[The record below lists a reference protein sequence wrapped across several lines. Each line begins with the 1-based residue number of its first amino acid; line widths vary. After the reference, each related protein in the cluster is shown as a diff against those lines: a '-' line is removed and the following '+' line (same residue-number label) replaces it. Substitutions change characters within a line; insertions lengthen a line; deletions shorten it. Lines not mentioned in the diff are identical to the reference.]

1 MNHNGCVLLNGHSE
15 GHSATTTT
23 TKAANN
29 DKTSSSSSSNN
40 NINHNNNSN
49 NIMGKLTQPESNN
62 IVNNNNLTVNGQK
75 ATQEGRAGAV
85 VGRRGDPKYLDV
97 IRERPIRV
105 TVKVL
110 VPVKEHPKFNFVG
123 KLLGPKGNSMKRLQ
137 EETMTKMA
145 VLGRGSMRDKQKEE
159 ELRASGDPKYVHL
172 TEDLHVEITAFASP
186 AEAHARI
193 AYALA
198 EVRRYLVPDNN
209 DDIRKE
215 QIREMELISDP
226 QAAGGATAASG
237 GGGGGGGGAGD
248 RPPPAL
254 TPPELMS
261 PDGPECRG
269 AVVGPAPPGPPLPPG
284 LRGRAPPPHPRL
296 MPAHPARAL
305 PPLVRKLPASLP
317 PPVPPPPAK
326 RRVLSILDKAKLAL
340 DHSYG
345 LHEDDPRHYP
355 FEAPEFAY
363 DEYADYG
370 PEDFAEVYNGEA
382 YEGAG
387 SGRWLTY
394 KQTLPSAVE
403 RARCRTSPYA
413 RPK

>member
-1 MNHNGCVLLNGHSE
+1 MNTSNGDGGGVILNGH
-15 GHSATTTT
+15 HSTLSDAR
-23 TKAANN
+23 
-29 DKTSSSSSSNN
+29 S
-40 NINHNNNSN
+40 NSN
-49 NIMGKLTQPESNN
+49 AAAAAAAIMGKLTAGDNN
-62 IVNNNNLTVNGQK
+62 AISNNNNNVTVNGQK
-75 ATQEGRAGAV
+75 TQTDGRASGGV
-85 VGRRGDPKYLDV
+85 TGSGGRRGDPRYLDV

-110 VPVKEHPKFNFVG
+110 VPVREHPKFNFVG

-137 EETMTKMA
+137 EETLTKMA

-172 TEDLHVEITAFASP
+172 LEDLHVEITAFASP

-226 QAAGGATAASG
+226 QAAGGAAQTPE
-237 GGGGGGGGAGD
+237 GGGAGAAGE

-254 TPPELMS
+254 TPPELLS
-261 PDGPECRG
+261 PEGPDCRG
-269 AVVGPAPPGPPLPPG
+269 TVVGPAPPGPALPPG
-284 LRGRAPPPHPRL
+284 LRGRVPPPHPRL
-296 MPAHPARAL
+296 LPAHAARGL
-305 PPLVRKLPASLP
+305 PPLVRKLPAAMP

-345 LHEDDPRHYP
+345 LHEDDPRHY
-355 FEAPEFAY
+355 FDAPEFAY
-363 DEYADYG
+363 DEYGDYG
-370 PEDFAEVYNGEA
+370 PEDFPEVYNGEA
-382 YEGAG
+382 YDGAG
-387 SGRWLTY
+387 GGRWLAY
-394 KQTLPSAVE
+394 KHTLPSAMD

>member
-1 MNHNGCVLLNGHSE
+1 
-15 GHSATTTT
+15 
-23 TKAANN
+23 
-29 DKTSSSSSSNN
+29 
-40 NINHNNNSN
+40 
-49 NIMGKLTQPESNN
+49 MGKLSPSE
-62 IVNNNNLTVNGQK
+62 NNNNVSLNGQK
-75 ATQEGRAGAV
+75 PQDGRAGGG
-85 VGRRGDPKYLDV
+85 GRRGDPKYLDV

-110 VPVKEHPKFNFVG
+110 VPVREHPKFNFVG

-159 ELRASGDPKYVHL
+159 ELRASGDAKYVHL

-226 QAAGGATAASG
+226 QAGGATAPSG
-237 GGGGGGGGAGD
+237 GGGEGGGGIGE

-254 TPPELMS
+254 TPPELL
-261 PDGPECRG
+261 PPEGPEHRG
-269 AVVGPAPPGPPLPPG
+269 SVVGPAPPGPPLPPG
-284 LRGRAPPPHPRL
+284 LRARGVPPHPRL
-296 MPAHPARAL
+296 LAAHPGHPAHRGL

-317 PPVPPPPAK
+317 PPIPPPPAK

-345 LHEDDPRHYP
+345 IHDDDLRHYP
-355 FEAPEFAY
+355 FDTPEFAY

-370 PEDFAEVYNGEA
+370 PDEFAEVYNGES

-387 SGRWLTY
+387 GGGRWLAY
-394 KQTLPSAVE
+394 KQTLPSAVN
-403 RARCRTSPYA
+403 RSRRRTSPYA

>member
-1 MNHNGCVLLNGHSE
+1 
-15 GHSATTTT
+15 
-23 TKAANN
+23 
-29 DKTSSSSSSNN
+29 
-40 NINHNNNSN
+40 
-49 NIMGKLTQPESNN
+49 
-62 IVNNNNLTVNGQK
+62 
-75 ATQEGRAGAV
+75 
-85 VGRRGDPKYLDV
+85 
-97 IRERPIRV
+97 
-105 TVKVL
+105 
-110 VPVKEHPKFNFVG
+110 
-123 KLLGPKGNSMKRLQ
+123 
-137 EETMTKMA
+137 
-145 VLGRGSMRDKQKEE
+145 
-159 ELRASGDPKYVHL
+159 
-172 TEDLHVEITAFASP
+172 
-186 AEAHARI
+186 
-193 AYALA
+193 
-198 EVRRYLVPDNN
+198 
-209 DDIRKE
+209 
-215 QIREMELISDP
+215 
-226 QAAGGATAASG
+226 
-237 GGGGGGGGAGD
+237 
-248 RPPPAL
+248 
-254 TPPELMS
+254 
-261 PDGPECRG
+261 
-269 AVVGPAPPGPPLPPG
+269 
-284 LRGRAPPPHPRL
+284 